1 MKTLIAALLASGT
14 VAARARPNYHPIA
27 TATLDGIVLKGKH

>member
-1 MKTLIAALLASGT
+1 MKTFVAAPLASVT